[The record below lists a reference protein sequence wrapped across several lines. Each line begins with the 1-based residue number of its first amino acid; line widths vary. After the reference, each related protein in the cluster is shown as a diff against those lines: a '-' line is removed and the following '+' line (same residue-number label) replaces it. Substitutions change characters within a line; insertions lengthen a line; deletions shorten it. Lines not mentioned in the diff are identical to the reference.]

1 MPFDVRHRSRIL
13 LDGADRAGARSFFKA
28 IGFRDEDLKRP
39 LVGVSH
45 CWIEVTP
52 CNYNHRAL
60 AEKVK
65 EGVRAAGG
73 TPIEFNTISVTDG
86 IAMGTEGMKAS
97 LVSREVIA
105 DSIELV
111 VRGHSFDALVA
122 IAGCDKTVP
131 ASLMALLRL
140 NIPGLVLYS
149 GSIMPGEYR
158 GQKLTVQDVYESI
171 GAYHA
176 GRITAEELRAIENY
190 SCPGAGAC
198 GGHYTANTMSTALEM
213 LGISP
218 MDFNGIPAVHPSK
231 SGAAYECGRLV
242 MKLLQEGITPR
253 KIVTRKALLN
263 GIAGVLATG
272 GSTNAVLHL
281 VALAKEAGVRLS
293 IDDFDR
299 LSRKTPVLAD
309 LKPAGPYAASDMY
322 EAGGMS
328 LVARYL
334 HRAGLLHPN
343 ERTVTGRTL
352 VQEARRAKE
361 KKGQKVIRR
370 LTDPVKKSGGMLILR
385 GNLAPEG
392 CVVKLSGVERD
403 RHRGPARVFNREEDA
418 FAAVNANK
426 IRPGDV
432 VVIRYE
438 GPKGGPGMREM
449 LAVTAAILGA
459 GLGDTVAL
467 ITDGR
472 FSGASHGFVVGHIC
486 PEAAEGG
493 PLAALRE
500 GDIIALEP
508 KKRRI
513 QVELSKAEIK
523 RRLRQ
528 WKPPKPQYKTGAL
541 AKYVRL
547 VSSASEG
554 VTTG

>member
-1 MPFDVRHRSRIL
+1 MPFDIRHQSRTL
-13 LDGADRAGARSFFKA
+13 LDGSDRAAARSYFKA
-28 IGFRDEDLKRP
+28 IGFRDADLKRP
-39 LVGVSH
+39 LVGVVH
-45 CWIEVTP
+45 CWIEITP

-73 TPIEFNTISVTDG
+73 TPIEFNTISITDG
-86 IAMGTEGMKAS
+86 IAMGSEGMKAS

-111 VRGHSFDALVA
+111 VRGHLFDALVA
-122 IAGCDKTVP
+122 VTGCDKTVP
-131 ASLMALLRL
+131 GALMALLRL
-140 NIPGLVLYS
+140 NVPGLVLYS
-149 GSIMPGEYR
+149 GSIMPGEYQGR
-158 GQKLTVQDVYESI
+158 SLTIQDVFESI
-171 GAYHA
+171 GAYNA
-176 GRITAEELRAIENY
+176 GRITARELHAIE
-190 SCPGAGAC
+190 SHACPGAGAC

-231 SGAAYECGRLV
+231 PKVAFECGRLV
-242 MKLLQEGITPR
+242 MKLLRKGITPR
-253 KIVTRKALLN
+253 QIVTRKALLN

-309 LKPAGPYAASDMY
+309 LKPAGRYTASDMY

-328 LVARYL
+328 LVARL
-334 HRAGLLHPN
+334 LLNAGLLHAD
-343 ERTVTGRTL
+343 EQTVTGRTL
-352 VQEARRAKE
+352 GQEARRARQ

-370 LTDPVKKSGGMLILR
+370 LSNPLKKSGGMLILR
-385 GNLAPEG
+385 GNLAPDG

-418 FAAVNANK
+418 FAAVKAGK
-426 IRPGDV
+426 IRAGDV
-432 VVIRYE
+432 IVIRYE

-449 LAVTAAILGA
+449 LAVTGAVQGA
-459 GLGDTVAL
+459 GLGDRVAL

-486 PEAAEGG
+486 PEAVERG
-493 PLAALRE
+493 PLAALRQ
-500 GDIIALEP
+500 GDIILLDA
-508 KKRRI
+508 KKRLI
-513 QVELSKAEIK
+513 QVELSQAEIK
-523 RRLRQ
+523 RRLRK
-528 WKPPKPQYKTGAL
+528 WKPPRSHYNSGAL

-547 VSSASEG
+547 VSSASQG
-554 VTTG
+554 ATTG

>member
-1 MPFDVRHRSRIL
+1 MPFDTRHQSRAL
-13 LDGADRAGARSFFKA
+13 LDGSDRAAARSYFKA
-28 IGFRDEDLKRP
+28 VGFRDADLKRP
-39 LVGVSH
+39 LVGVVH

-73 TPIEFNTISVTDG
+73 TPIEFNTISITDG
-86 IAMGTEGMKAS
+86 IAMGSEGMKAS

-111 VRGHSFDALVA
+111 VRGHLFDALVA
-122 IAGCDKTVP
+122 ITGCDKTVP
-131 ASLMALLRL
+131 GALMALLRL
-140 NIPGLVLYS
+140 NVPGLVLYS
-149 GSIMPGEYR
+149 GSIMPGKYQGR
-158 GQKLTVQDVYESI
+158 SLTIQDVFESI
-171 GAYHA
+171 GAYNA
-176 GRITAEELRAIENY
+176 GRISARELNAIENY
-190 SCPGAGAC
+190 ACSGAGAC

-231 SGAAYECGRLV
+231 PKVAFECGRLV
-242 MKLLQEGITPR
+242 MKLLRKGILPR
-253 KIVTRKALLN
+253 QIVTRKALLN
-263 GIAGVLATG
+263 SIAGVLATG

-299 LSRKTPVLAD
+299 ISRKTPVLAD
-309 LKPAGPYAASDMY
+309 LKPSGPYTASDMY

-328 LVARYL
+328 LVARHL
-334 HRAGLLHPN
+334 LKAGLLHADEP
-343 ERTVTGRTL
+343 TVTGRTL
-352 VQEARRAKE
+352 GQEARRARE

-370 LTDPVKKSGGMLILR
+370 LSKPLKKSGGILILR
-385 GNLAPEG
+385 GNLAPDG

-418 FAAVNANK
+418 FAAVKAGK
-426 IRPGDV
+426 IGAGDV
-432 VVIRYE
+432 IVIRYE

-449 LAVTAAILGA
+449 LAVTGAIQGA
-459 GLGDTVAL
+459 GLGDQVAL
-467 ITDGR
+467 VTDGR

-486 PEAAEGG
+486 PEAAERG
-493 PLAALRE
+493 PLAALHE
-500 GDIIALEP
+500 GDIILLDTR
-508 KKRRI
+508 KRLI
-513 QVELSKAEIK
+513 QVELSQAEIK
-523 RRLRQ
+523 RRLRK
-528 WKPPKPQYKTGAL
+528 WKPPKPQYSSGAL

-547 VSSASEG
+547 VSSASQG
-554 VTTG
+554 ATTG

>member
-1 MPFDVRHRSRIL
+1 MPFDTRHQSRAL
-13 LDGADRAGARSFFKA
+13 LDGSDRAAARSYFKA
-28 IGFRDEDLKRP
+28 VGFRDADLKRP
-39 LVGVSH
+39 LVGVVH

-73 TPIEFNTISVTDG
+73 TPIEFNTISITDG
-86 IAMGTEGMKAS
+86 IAMGSEGMKAS

-111 VRGHSFDALVA
+111 VRGHLFDALVA
-122 IAGCDKTVP
+122 ITGCDKTVP
-131 ASLMALLRL
+131 GALMALLRL
-140 NIPGLVLYS
+140 NVPGLVLYS
-149 GSIMPGEYR
+149 GSIMPGKYQGR
-158 GQKLTVQDVYESI
+158 SLTIQDVFESI
-171 GAYHA
+171 GAYNA
-176 GRITAEELRAIENY
+176 GRISARELNAIENY
-190 SCPGAGAC
+190 ACPGAGAC

-231 SGAAYECGRLV
+231 PKVAFECGRLV
-242 MKLLQEGITPR
+242 MKLLRKGILPR
-253 KIVTRKALLN
+253 QIVTRKALLN
-263 GIAGVLATG
+263 SIAGVLATG

-299 LSRKTPVLAD
+299 ISRKTPVLAD
-309 LKPAGPYAASDMY
+309 LKPSGPYTASDMY

-328 LVARYL
+328 LVARHL
-334 HRAGLLHPN
+334 LKAGLLHADEP
-343 ERTVTGRTL
+343 TVTGRTL
-352 VQEARRAKE
+352 GQEARRARE

-370 LTDPVKKSGGMLILR
+370 LSKPLKKSGGILILR
-385 GNLAPEG
+385 GNLAPDG

-418 FAAVNANK
+418 FAAIKAGK
-426 IRPGDV
+426 IGAGDV
-432 VVIRYE
+432 IVIRYE

-449 LAVTAAILGA
+449 LAVTGAIQGA
-459 GLGDTVAL
+459 GLGDQVAL
-467 ITDGR
+467 VTDGR

-486 PEAAEGG
+486 PEAAERG
-493 PLAALRE
+493 PLAALHE
-500 GDIIALEP
+500 GDIILLDTR
-508 KKRRI
+508 KRLI
-513 QVELSKAEIK
+513 QVELSQAEIK
-523 RRLRQ
+523 RRLRK
-528 WKPPKPQYKTGAL
+528 WKPPKPQYSSGAL

-547 VSSASEG
+547 VSSASQG
-554 VTTG
+554 ATTG

>member
-1 MPFDVRHRSRIL
+1 MPFDIRHRSRIL
-13 LDGADRAGARSFFKA
+13 LDGADRSGARSFFKA

-73 TPIEFNTISVTDG
+73 TPIEFNTISITDG

-111 VRGHSFDALVA
+111 VRGHLFDALVA

-131 ASLMALLRL
+131 GSLMALLRL

-158 GQKLTVQDVYESI
+158 GRKLTIQDVYESI

-176 GRITAEELRAIENY
+176 GRITAQELRAIENY
-190 SCPGAGAC
+190 ACPGAGAC

-218 MDFNGIPAVHPSK
+218 MGFNGIPAVHPSK
-231 SGAAYECGRLV
+231 PGAAYESGRLV
-242 MKLLQEGITPR
+242 MKLLRNGITPR

-263 GIAGVLATG
+263 SIAGVLATG

-299 LSRKTPVLAD
+299 FSRKTPVLTD
-309 LKPAGPYAASDMY
+309 LKPAGPYTASDMY

-328 LVARYL
+328 LVARHL

-343 ERTVTGRTL
+343 EQTVTGRTL
-352 VQEARRAKE
+352 GQEARRARE

-370 LTDPVKKSGGMLILR
+370 HTNPLKKSGGMLILR

-459 GLGDTVAL
+459 GLGNTVAL

-500 GDIIALEP
+500 GDMIVLEP